1 MEMPTMCTDLVVD
14 KKKMLRNNDLR
25 SSVPNTWGIT
35 FPENIECLYS
45 FAIFKDEIKRP

>member
-1 MEMPTMCTDLVVD
+1 MCTDLVVD